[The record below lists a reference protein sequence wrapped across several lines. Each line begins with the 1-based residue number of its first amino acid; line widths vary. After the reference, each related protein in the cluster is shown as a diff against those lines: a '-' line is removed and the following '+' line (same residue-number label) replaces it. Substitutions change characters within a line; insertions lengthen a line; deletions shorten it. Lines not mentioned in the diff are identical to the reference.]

1 MMQEEEHALQA
12 ALQASRQEAAQ
23 AQSRAATSAAAAAAE
38 ARLARHAQRS
48 VGTRAPTSA
57 AAARTST
64 AAAAP
69 AGPRV
74 LGNAAAGSAEQRVQA
89 CAARL
94 VGRPLAVDTLITS
107 LSKVLDHPHEEKY
120 RKVNISNKAFQER
133 VASAPGGI
141 DFMYA
146 VGFEPV
152 HGHLLLQSRDP
163 ALLWIGKSALEQQR
177 LTGTYQRAKEALEL
191 EQALSMS
198 QGAYESEV
206 SKRRAASLARVPEE
220 PAEGLAGNSLICV
233 HVGDSQVW
241 RRFESCNTLEDIL
254 HFARSIP
261 GAPLGKA
268 TMHNITLN
276 PAVDLDLERELG
288 LTLQRLELWPT
299 GHVRIDSA

>member
-1 MMQEEEHALQA
+1 MQEEEHALQA

-152 HGHLLLQSRDP
+152 HGHLLLQVHASTNQP
-163 ALLWIGKSALEQQR
+163 APPR
-177 LTGTYQRAKEALEL
+177 VLTSHRAFLPRKECASSHTRICWLRPTR
-191 EQALSMS
+191 S
-198 QGAYESEV
+198 GA
-206 SKRRAASLARVPEE
+206 
-220 PAEGLAGNSLICV
+220 
-233 HVGDSQVW
+233 H
-241 RRFESCNTLEDIL
+241 
-254 HFARSIP
+254 H
-261 GAPLGKA
+261 
-268 TMHNITLN
+268 
-276 PAVDLDLERELG
+276 
-288 LTLQRLELWPT
+288 
-299 GHVRIDSA
+299 

>member
-1 MMQEEEHALQA
+1 
-12 ALQASRQEAAQ
+12 
-23 AQSRAATSAAAAAAE
+23 
-38 ARLARHAQRS
+38 
-48 VGTRAPTSA
+48 
-57 AAARTST
+57 
-64 AAAAP
+64 
-69 AGPRV
+69 
-74 LGNAAAGSAEQRVQA
+74 
-89 CAARL
+89 
-94 VGRPLAVDTLITS
+94 
-107 LSKVLDHPHEEKY
+107 
-120 RKVNISNKAFQER
+120 
-133 VASAPGGI
+133 
-141 DFMYA
+141 
-146 VGFEPV
+146 
-152 HGHLLLQSRDP
+152 
-163 ALLWIGKSALEQQR
+163 
-177 LTGTYQRAKEALEL
+177 
-191 EQALSMS
+191 MS